1 MDSVATSIWEK
12 TLHRSLGL
20 TNRDIAYIID
30 IMETFLSEFEF
41 LVLAATARL
50 GDDAYAVTMRFG
62 RAQQEGPAQQPSS
75 APAPARQLDRCP
87 TLRRV
92 GSSPKPPSPALNSCS
107 LT

>member
-50 GDDAYAVTMRFG
+50 GDDAYAVTILHEIASRTG
-62 RAQQEGPAQQPSS
+62 
-75 APAPARQLDRCP
+75 
-87 TLRRV
+87 
-92 GSSPKPPSPALNSCS
+92 
-107 LT
+107 